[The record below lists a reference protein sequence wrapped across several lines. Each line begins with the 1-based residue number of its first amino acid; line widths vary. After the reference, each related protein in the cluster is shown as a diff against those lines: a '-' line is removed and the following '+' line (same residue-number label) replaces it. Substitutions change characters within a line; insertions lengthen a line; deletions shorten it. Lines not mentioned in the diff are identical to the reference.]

1 MASEPTEDAIANF
14 VSFTSTTREQAVN
27 FLKANNLDSQKAINA
42 YFEEL
47 AGPQPKADN
56 YYNDKRASSWD
67 FTQQDNAPPIPAT
80 APPSRPPSRMNMNDT
95 DKKTAPGATAPQAG
109 TGQGLSLAEREEKEL
124 QQAVAM
130 SLNSGLGQQEIGVTS
145 SSQPQFSKA
154 TRDHYEEG
162 DWAMTLFNTSSEE
175 VTIGPEPEDRRR
187 GEGEP
192 AFIRPTQ
199 DGLYLGGFLTI
210 IHEIPLARE
219 ALLLRNKP
227 LFDYG
232 HEPHWWNGQSINL
245 PKIVTVNDSNRDAD
259 WDDVIHE
266 AQRLMAFMDSTK
278 RSFGSSDSLARIRSL
293 SMFSSDSEEI
303 VTRFLE
309 AWHGAAIRAD
319 PDNQLA
325 AIFTS
330 HAYKQ
335 QSHDYDEPVT
345 KDLFT
350 FEIPVEPDHGQSL
363 YEVIDRALWN
373 EGPEEELEN
382 IWIESIAEVLCI
394 KLDCLQRPNPV
405 DVKIPPVFYPDRYLS
420 SCRDLARELRL
431 KRQQI
436 QGDIWNLEKLIRHY
450 TFPRNPVGKLTV
462 KELLERAAEAAP
474 VVVPEK
480 PDNADSSSEATVNV
494 KQVAEQLRAIAAK
507 IEEKIQELEVSKE
520 NAVKSLREIS
530 KTLTEPSESPSE
542 PPTYKYT
549 LRGVCT
555 QPHITYVLS
564 NAKAGSPDLMDMEDE
579 SGDQWW
585 RISYSTEDGK
595 TRQAEKRKAQGDN
608 TTTQNGDVVGYSAS
622 KVREDEVLQAA
633 RDEWRSVLLVY
644 ASENAMKAPVD
655 PAPAQLRGFVNRDNA
670 AFEAEFD
677 QTATIINSDQEE
689 SWAPTSSTETQ
700 QSEQPEMTE
709 KRQQVNVFDYEVS
722 GFDDEPGP
730 RQEMQQRDGG
740 SLLSKGT
747 ANNSPPKTLQV
758 ESEGKSSHDEEMVD
772 HAEHV

>member
-1 MASEPTEDAIANF
+1 
-14 VSFTSTTREQAVN
+14 
-27 FLKANNLDSQKAINA
+27 
-42 YFEEL
+42 
-47 AGPQPKADN
+47 
-56 YYNDKRASSWD
+56 
-67 FTQQDNAPPIPAT
+67 
-80 APPSRPPSRMNMNDT
+80 
-95 DKKTAPGATAPQAG
+95 
-109 TGQGLSLAEREEKEL
+109 
-124 QQAVAM
+124 M

-187 GEGEP
+187 AEGEP

-382 IWIESIAEVLCI
+382 IWIENIAEVLCI

-436 QGDIWNLEKLIRHY
+436 QGEIWNLEKLIRHY

-480 PDNADSSSEATVNV
+480 PGNADSSSEATVNV

-507 IEEKIQELEVSKE
+507 IEEKLKGKTASIIMQSILSNREQ
-520 NAVKSLREIS
+520 SLR
-530 KTLTEPSESPSE
+530 L
-542 PPTYKYT
+542 
-549 LRGVCT
+549 
-555 QPHITYVLS
+555 
-564 NAKAGSPDLMDMEDE
+564 
-579 SGDQWW
+579 
-585 RISYSTEDGK
+585 
-595 TRQAEKRKAQGDN
+595 
-608 TTTQNGDVVGYSAS
+608 
-622 KVREDEVLQAA
+622 A
-633 RDEWRSVLLVY
+633 RRT
-644 ASENAMKAPVD
+644 P
-655 PAPAQLRGFVNRDNA
+655 
-670 AFEAEFD
+670 
-677 QTATIINSDQEE
+677 
-689 SWAPTSSTETQ
+689 
-700 QSEQPEMTE
+700 
-709 KRQQVNVFDYEVS
+709 
-722 GFDDEPGP
+722 
-730 RQEMQQRDGG
+730 
-740 SLLSKGT
+740 
-747 ANNSPPKTLQV
+747 
-758 ESEGKSSHDEEMVD
+758 
-772 HAEHV
+772 

>member
-1 MASEPTEDAIANF
+1 MASEPSEDAIANF
-14 VSFTSTTREQAVN
+14 VSFTSTTREQAIN
-27 FLKANNLDSQKAINA
+27 FLKAHNLDSQKAINA
-42 YFEEL
+42 YFEDPT
-47 AGPQPKADN
+47 GPHPKADS
-56 YYNDKRASSWD
+56 YHNDKRTLTWD
-67 FTQQDNAPPIPAT
+67 FDQQDNAPPIPAT

-95 DKKTAPGATAPQAG
+95 DKKTVPGATAQQG

-130 SLNSGLGQQEIGVTS
+130 SLNAGLGQQEVGVTS
-145 SSQPQFSKA
+145 SSQPQFGKA

-162 DWAMTLFNTSSEE
+162 DWAMTLFNTTSEE
-175 VTIGPEPEDRRR
+175 VTLGPEPEDRRR
-187 GEGEP
+187 GQGEP

-199 DGLYLGGFLTI
+199 DGLYIGGFLTI

-219 ALLLRNKP
+219 ALLFRKKP

-232 HEPHWWNGQSINL
+232 HEPQWWNGQSINL
-245 PKIVTVNDSNRDAD
+245 PKIVTVNDDNRDAD

-293 SMFSSDSEEI
+293 SLLSADSEEI

-309 AWHGAAIRAD
+309 AWHSAAIRAD

-330 HAYKQ
+330 HAFKQ
-335 QSHDYDEPVT
+335 QSHDYDEPAT

-382 IWIESIAEVLCI
+382 IWIENIAEVLCI
-394 KLDCLQRPNPV
+394 KLDCLQRPNAV
-405 DVKIPPVFYPDRYLS
+405 DVNIPATFYADRYLS
-420 SCRDLARELRL
+420 SCRETARELRL

-436 QGDIWNLEKLIRHY
+436 QRDILKLEKLIRHY
-450 TFPRNPVGKLTV
+450 TFPKNPVGKMTV
-462 KELLERAAEAAP
+462 KELLERAAAAAP
-474 VVVPEK
+474 VVVLEGSN
-480 PDNADSSSEATVNV
+480 NAARAQEAGVDV

-507 IEEKIQELEVSKE
+507 IEEKIQELEISKE
-520 NAVKSLREIS
+520 KAVASLREIA

-542 PPTYKYT
+542 PPSYKYT

-555 QPHITYVLS
+555 EPHVTYVLS
-564 NAKAGSPDLMDMEDE
+564 NAKAGSPDLMDMEEE
-579 SGDQWW
+579 SGEQWW

-595 TRQAEKRKAQGDN
+595 TGQAEKRKAKGDN
-608 TTTQNGDVVGYSAS
+608 TAPQNGDVVGYSVS
-622 KVREDEVLQAA
+622 KVQENEVLQAA

-655 PAPAQLRGFVNRDNA
+655 PAPSQLQAFVNRDND

-689 SWAPTSSTETQ
+689 DPWAVPSSTEAQ
-700 QSEQPEMTE
+700 HSEQPEMTE

-747 ANNSPPKTLQV
+747 TKNSPPNTLQIDP
-758 ESEGKSSHDEEMVD
+758 ERKSAHDEEMTD
-772 HAEHV
+772 HVEHA